1 MLLLTMIIEGF
12 AINGVRQRTLVD
24 IEGFKDI
31 EDRVLPPIIQKDI
44 AIIRQAWADAEDSE
58 KPFTVYVSRYQ

>member
-24 IEGFKDI
+24 IEGFKAI
-31 EDRVLPPIIQKDI
+31 EDIVLPPIIQKDI
-44 AIIRQAWADAEDSE
+44 AIICQAWADAEDSE
-58 KPFTVYVSRYQ
+58 QPFTVYVSRNH